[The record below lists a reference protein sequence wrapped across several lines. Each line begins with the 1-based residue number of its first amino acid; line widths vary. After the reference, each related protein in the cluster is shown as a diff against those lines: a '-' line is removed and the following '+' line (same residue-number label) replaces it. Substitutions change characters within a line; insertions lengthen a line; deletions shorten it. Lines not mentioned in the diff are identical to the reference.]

1 MKNKMNPFSYFWLG
15 TFIVTALVATTTQ
28 GSERSYRERGVRA
41 HAVSTERPLERAS
54 YRAKGWTQPNQP
66 ILKAA
71 WPIKKAGPWW
81 PIWGGDIAREAGG
94 ERFNQR
100 VDYRYGWGVHD
111 VKAGNEARFKATAV
125 DLSRP
130 NLKDRTSVNVRLRAD
145 VRLDRELKVVRV
157 TRDRNLERANVRS
170 IRLDRHSGLLAGLTL
185 RERERIIE
193 SVDGKSAELDALD
206 SREQLDGNPAEKE
219 LRRAVARV

>member
-15 TFIVTALVATTTQ
+15 TFIVTALVATTIQ
-28 GSERSYRERGVRA
+28 GRERSRERGVQA
-41 HAVSTERPLERAS
+41 HSVSTDRLLVRAS
-54 YRAKGWTQPNQP
+54 YRVKGWTQPNQP
-66 ILKAA
+66 ILKAG
-71 WPIKKAGPWW
+71 WPITKAGPWW
-81 PIWGGDIAREAGG
+81 PIWGGDIVREAGG
-94 ERFNQR
+94 ERLNQR
-100 VDYRYGWGVHD
+100 VDYRHRWGLRD

-145 VRLDRELKVVRV
+145 GRLDRELKVALG

-170 IRLDRHSGLLAGLTL
+170 SRLDRQSGLAGITQ

-193 SVDGKSAELDALD
+193 PIDGKFAERDALA
-206 SREQLDGNPAEKE
+206 STERLDGNPAGKE
-219 LRRAVARV
+219 LRRAVVRV